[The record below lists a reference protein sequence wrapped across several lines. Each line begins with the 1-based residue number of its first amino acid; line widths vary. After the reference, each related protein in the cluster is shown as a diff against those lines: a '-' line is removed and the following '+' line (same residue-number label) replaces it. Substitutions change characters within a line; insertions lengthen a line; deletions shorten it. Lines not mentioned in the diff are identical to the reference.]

1 MQVRRAL
8 ATASVIV
15 TSILSW
21 NLVVSAANADLTA
34 PTAGFISR
42 APSVWLPPSWHP
54 NPDALRVVTEMQG
67 KASPEA
73 DRRVSLS
80 ARAAFVFDVDAGTVL
95 FDRNADDIRPVA
107 SLTKLVSSLAM
118 ASEDP
123 NLNQNL
129 CIDAQFRPTRN
140 GAPSK
145 LSTGECYTGWDL
157 FGAALVASD
166 NRGAYG
172 MQVVSGLGFDE
183 FILRMDEVSRELG
196 MSHSTWADPSGLEDE
211 NLSSARDIARAALA
225 VAAHPVLSIAA
236 TAPSWHLERTDKDAH
251 RTLGSTDRLSTRAD
265 LEVLAA
271 KTGYTDTAGYCF
283 AGVFRLE
290 NGRTVALS
298 VLGANATGN
307 RWRDVQKLLEAAEN
321 GTFDR

>member
-8 ATASVIV
+8 ATGCVAVA
-15 TSILSW
+15 TILSW
-21 NLVVSAANADLTA
+21 NLVFSSASADLGSS
-34 PTAGFISR
+34 PKSMVGR
-42 APSVWLPPSWHP
+42 ALPSVWLPPSWHP
-54 NPDALRVVTEMQG
+54 NPDALRVVTDMTG
-67 KASPEA
+67 KATGDA
-73 DRRVSLS
+73 DRRLALN
-80 ARAAFVFDVDAGTVL
+80 ARAAFLYDVDAGRVL
-95 FDRNADDIRPVA
+95 YDRNADDVRPVA

-123 NLNQNL
+123 DLDRSL

-140 GAPSK
+140 GAISK

-183 FILRMDEVSRELG
+183 FVGRMDEISRDLT
-196 MSHSTWADPSGLEDE
+196 MTHSTWADPSGLEDD
-211 NLSSARDIARAALA
+211 NLSSARDIAKAALA
-225 VAAHPVLSIAA
+225 VAAHPVLSMAA

-251 RTLGSTDRLSTRAD
+251 RTLPSTDRLAERD
-265 LEVLAA
+265 DIEVLAA
-271 KTGYTDTAGYCF
+271 KTGYTGTAGYCF

-290 NGRTVALS
+290 NGRTIALS
-298 VLGANATGN
+298 VLGANGTGS
-307 RWRDVQKLLEAAEN
+307 RWADVRKLIDAASHE
-321 GTFDR
+321 D